1 MVNFAGYMK
10 YSEKFEEKVQV
21 VLSGVFV
28 TKPRQVTVKASSSGQ
43 PMEVDDES
51 KRAVTEQVVTVDV
64 TKVAEEK
71 EEEADV
77 EGKRLWE
84 LSEVEGGRI
93 KTRESCRCGRTL
105 EWRKLC
111 ELG

>member
-1 MVNFAGYMK
+1 
-10 YSEKFEEKVQV
+10 
-21 VLSGVFV
+21 
-28 TKPRQVTVKASSSGQ
+28 
-43 PMEVDDES
+43 MEVDDES

-84 LSEVEGGRI
+84 LSEAEEERRKKMERCHCGQMWEG
-93 KTRESCRCGRTL
+93 
-105 EWRKLC
+105 RKRC
-111 ELG
+111 ELC